1 MRIAVATASIA
12 LGLRIASD
20 REPAGM
26 TKRIVATAALLAA
39 LSPLAAAAQ
48 STLATVYCVNNRI
61 MVERA
66 TMSQMQSGRGHSEI
80 CIIGPSF
87 DFQPDGVT
95 WVRQNLRSD
104 VGGNCRCR

>member
-1 MRIAVATASIA
+1 MTNRLGIILGLLCAVAPIGRGAQ
-12 LGLRIASD
+12 
-20 REPAGM
+20 
-26 TKRIVATAALLAA
+26 AT
-39 LSPLAAAAQ
+39 P
-48 STLATVYCVNNRI
+48 ATVYCVNNRI

-66 TMSQMQSGRGHSEI
+66 TMSQMRSGRGHSEI

-104 VGGNCRCR
+104 VGGNCSCR

>member
-1 MRIAVATASIA
+1 LCVPGKPIQEASPMM
-12 LGLRIASD
+12 LRIATAVLGLASLTS
-20 REPAGM
+20 PA
-26 TKRIVATAALLAA
+26 L
-39 LSPLAAAAQ
+39 AQ
-48 STLATVYCVNNRI
+48 STPATVYCVNNRI

-66 TMSQMQSGRGHSEI
+66 TLQQMRSGRGHSEI

-104 VGGNCRCR
+104 VGGSCSCR

>member
-1 MRIAVATASIA
+1 MMKRAS
-12 LGLRIASD
+12 
-20 REPAGM
+20 
-26 TKRIVATAALLAA
+26 AALAA
-39 LSPLAAAAQ
+39 ILCAIGPAAMAQ
-48 STLATVYCVNNRI
+48 GTPAVVYCVNNRI

-66 TMSQMQSGRGHSEI
+66 TLSQMQSGRGHSEI

-104 VGGNCRCR
+104 VGGTCRCR

>member
-1 MRIAVATASIA
+1 MVKR
-12 LGLRIASD
+12 
-20 REPAGM
+20 
-26 TKRIVATAALLAA
+26 RIVA
-39 LSPLAAAAQ
+39 LSAVLCAIAPVTWAQ
-48 STLATVYCVNNRI
+48 STPAVVYCVNNRI

-104 VGGNCRCR
+104 VGGSCRCR

>member
-1 MRIAVATASIA
+1 MIPR
-12 LGLRIASD
+12 
-20 REPAGM
+20 
-26 TKRIVATAALLAA
+26 LAA
-39 LSPLAAAAQ
+39 TLAVLVAAAPALAQ
-48 STLATVYCVNNRI
+48 GTPASVYCVNGRI

>member
-1 MRIAVATASIA
+1 MPKRLAPTLFA
-12 LGLRIASD
+12 LSC
-20 REPAGM
+20 
-26 TKRIVATAALLAA
+26 LAA
-39 LSPLAAAAQ
+39 PAAMAQ
-48 STLATVYCVNNRI
+48 DTPAVVYCVNDRI
-61 MVERA
+61 RVERA
-66 TMSQMQSGRGHSEI
+66 TIQQLRVHQPHAPI

>member
-1 MRIAVATASIA
+1 MMMRSLLSIGTLCALLGAVA
-12 LGLRIASD
+12 
-20 REPAGM
+20 PAAM
-26 TKRIVATAALLAA
+26 
-39 LSPLAAAAQ
+39 AQ
-48 STLATVYCVNNRI
+48 STPATVYCVNDRI
-61 MVERA
+61 RVERA
-66 TMSQMQSGRGHSEI
+66 TIPQLRVHQPHAPI

>member
-1 MRIAVATASIA
+1 
-12 LGLRIASD
+12 
-20 REPAGM
+20 M
-26 TKRIVATAALLAA
+26 TKRLAAMLAILASATAPAA
-39 LSPLAAAAQ
+39 IAQ
-48 STLATVYCVNNRI
+48 STPAVVYCVNNRI

>member
-1 MRIAVATASIA
+1 MLRLVIGFVALA
-12 LGLRIASD
+12 LG
-20 REPAGM
+20 AGPS
-26 TKRIVATAALLAA
+26 AL
-39 LSPLAAAAQ
+39 AQ
-48 STLATVYCVNNRI
+48 SGPAVVYCVNNRI

-66 TMSQMQSGRGHSEI
+66 NMSQMQSGRGHSEI

-104 VGGNCRCR
+104 VGGACRCR

>member
-1 MRIAVATASIA
+1 MMKPIAILAV
-12 LGLRIASD
+12 L
-20 REPAGM
+20 AG
-26 TKRIVATAALLAA
+26 TLA
-39 LSPLAAAAQ
+39 PLAATAQ
-48 STLATVYCVNNRI
+48 STPAVVYCVNNRI

-66 TMSQMQSGRGHSEI
+66 TMPQMQSGRGHSEI

>member
-1 MRIAVATASIA
+1 MRKFMIAF
-12 LGLRIASD
+12 
-20 REPAGM
+20 
-26 TKRIVATAALLAA
+26 AALTLGVVPAV
-39 LSPLAAAAQ
+39 LAQ
-48 STLATVYCVNNRI
+48 SGPAVVYCVNNRI

-104 VGGNCRCR
+104 VGGACRCR

>member
-1 MRIAVATASIA
+1 M
-12 LGLRIASD
+12 
-20 REPAGM
+20 PAM
-26 TKRIVATAALLAA
+26 LKRLAALLILGAPAA
-39 LSPLAAAAQ
+39 LAQ
-48 STLATVYCVNNRI
+48 STPATVYCVNNRI

>member
-1 MRIAVATASIA
+1 MKPVIAATLI
-12 LGLRIASD
+12 
-20 REPAGM
+20 
-26 TKRIVATAALLAA
+26 LLAG
-39 LSPLAAAAQ
+39 LAVPAHVAFAQ
-48 STLATVYCVNNRI
+48 QATVYCVNNRI

-66 TMSQMQSGRGHSEI
+66 TLPQMRSGRGHSEI

>member
-1 MRIAVATASIA
+1 MRSF
-12 LGLRIASD
+12 R
-20 REPAGM
+20 AG
-26 TKRIVATAALLAA
+26 IVALALAA
-39 LSPLAAAAQ
+39 PPAAMAQ
-48 STLATVYCVNNRI
+48 NTPAVVYCVNHRI

-66 TMSQMQSGRGHSEI
+66 TPSQMQSGRGHSEI

-104 VGGNCRCR
+104 VGGSCRCR

>member
-1 MRIAVATASIA
+1 
-12 LGLRIASD
+12 
-20 REPAGM
+20 M
-26 TKRIVATAALLAA
+26 TKRLAA
-39 LSPLAAAAQ
+39 MLAILASAAAPTAMAQ
-48 STLATVYCVNNRI
+48 STPATVYCVNNRI

>member
-1 MRIAVATASIA
+1 MVRCFMASAVA
-12 LGLRIASD
+12 L
-20 REPAGM
+20 
-26 TKRIVATAALLAA
+26 ATLAA
-39 LSPLAAAAQ
+39 SNAMAQ
-48 STLATVYCVNNRI
+48 STLAVVYCVNNRI

-66 TMSQMQSGRGHSEI
+66 TMSQMQSGRGASEI

>member
-1 MRIAVATASIA
+1 MV
-12 LGLRIASD
+12 
-20 REPAGM
+20 
-26 TKRIVATAALLAA
+26 KRPLVVLSALLCGIAPAA
-39 LSPLAAAAQ
+39 WAQ
-48 STLATVYCVNNRI
+48 STPAVVYCVNNRI

-104 VGGNCRCR
+104 VGGSCRCR

>member
-1 MRIAVATASIA
+1 MKQHLAI
-12 LGLRIASD
+12 
-20 REPAGM
+20 
-26 TKRIVATAALLAA
+26 ALLA
-39 LSPLAAAAQ
+39 LGTAAAPAVLAPAAWAQ
-48 STLATVYCVNNRI
+48 STPAVVYCVNNRI

-104 VGGNCRCR
+104 VGGACRCR